1 MREEGVGKAGAML
14 FCCPCILLLPIGRAS
29 RVTPAR
35 EPLDRDLSRFHSPMP
50 LTPPR
55 LLSVLMPVYNEARTL
70 RTIVGRVLASPVAL
84 PMELVCVDD
93 GSRDRSAEILDG
105 LAASDPRIRV
115 IRQPRNMGKGAAIR
129 RAITEMRGDI
139 ALIQDSDLEYD
150 PQDYPALIA
159 PILEGKADAVFGSR
173 FASAGQRKVL
183 LYWHTV
189 ANRVLTWMTN
199 VLNDINLT
207 DMETC
212 YKAVRGDVLRQT
224 PLKSDRFGIEPE
236 LTTRLAQWN
245 IRVYEI
251 PISYHG
257 RSVAEGKKIGWKD
270 AVSAVWTLIKYRFI
284 DDRFTTHDGYYV
296 LQSMRRA
303 KGLNRWILGQFHPF
317 LGARVLE
324 AGCGIGNFTELLLDR
339 ERLICL
345 DNDPLY
351 VEMLEWRLGHL
362 ENVSTR
368 KFDLAD
374 SAAYESLRDEGIDT
388 VVCLNVLEHIAS
400 DEQVLR
406 AYYDLLEP
414 GGHAI
419 ILVPAHPSLYGP
431 CDEALGHQRR
441 YTAAELRTKLQ
452 HAGFEVAML
461 KEFNRLGVPG
471 WYVNKQ
477 LGRRDL
483 NPRQMRAFEW
493 LLPLAK
499 GIEAMK
505 IGRGLSLIGVGRK
518 PGNEASRV

>member
-1 MREEGVGKAGAML
+1 MTVPAGT
-14 FCCPCILLLPIGRAS
+14 S
-29 RVTPAR
+29 HTHTPA
-35 EPLDRDLSRFHSPMP
+35 
-50 LTPPR
+50 PR

-70 RTIVGRVLASPVAL
+70 RTIVRRVLDSPVSI
-84 PMELVCVDD
+84 PIELVCVDD
-93 GSRDRSAEILDG
+93 GSRDASVQILES
-105 LAASDPRIRV
+105 LAAAEPRIRV
-115 IRQPRNMGKGAAIR
+115 IRQPHNMGKGAAIR
-129 RAITEMRGDI
+129 VAIQHMRGDI

-150 PQDYPALIA
+150 PADYPALIA

-173 FASAGQRKVL
+173 FAAAAQRKVL
-183 LYWHTV
+183 LYWHGV
-189 ANRVLTWMTN
+189 ANHFLTWLTN
-199 VLNDINLT
+199 ILNDINLT

-224 PLKSDRFGIEPE
+224 PLKSNRFGIEPE

-245 IRVYEI
+245 IRLYEV
-251 PISYHG
+251 PVSYHG
-257 RSVAEGKKIGWKD
+257 RTVAEGKKIGWKD
-270 AVSAVWTLIKYRFI
+270 AVSAVWTLLKYRFL

-303 KGLNRWILGQFHPF
+303 RGLNRWILDQFRPY
-317 LGARVLE
+317 LGNRVLE

-339 ERLICL
+339 ERLLCL

-351 VEMLEWRLGHL
+351 VEMLKWRLGHL
-362 ENVSTR
+362 ENVTTIQ
-368 KFDLAD
+368 FDLAD
-374 SAAYESLRDEGIDT
+374 SAAYDSLHAERIDT
-388 VVCLNVLEHIAS
+388 IVCLNVLEHIAP

-406 AYYDLLEP
+406 AYFDLLQP

-419 ILVPAHPSLYGP
+419 ILVPAHPSLFGP

-441 YTAAELRTKLQ
+441 YTNIELHTKLQ
-452 HAGFEVAML
+452 RAGFDVVMME
-461 KEFNRLGVPG
+461 EFNRMGVPG
-471 WYVNKQ
+471 WYINKQ

-499 GIEAMK
+499 LMESLK

-518 PGNEASRV
+518 PPAG

>member
-1 MREEGVGKAGAML
+1 
-14 FCCPCILLLPIGRAS
+14 
-29 RVTPAR
+29 
-35 EPLDRDLSRFHSPMP
+35 MP

-70 RTIVGRVLASPVAL
+70 RTIVGRVLATPVAL
-84 PMELVCVDD
+84 PIELVCVDD
-93 GSRDRSAEILDG
+93 GSRDRSADILDE
-105 LAASDPRIRV
+105 LAADDSRVRV

-129 RAITEMRGDI
+129 RAIEEMHGDI
-139 ALIQDSDLEYD
+139 GLIQDADLEYD

-189 ANRVLTWMTN
+189 ANHVLTWMTN

-224 PLKSDRFGIEPE
+224 PLHSDRFGIEPE

-245 IRVYEI
+245 IRLYEV

-270 AVSAVWTLIKYRFI
+270 AVSAVWTLLKYRVI

-303 KGLNRWILGQFHPF
+303 RGLNRWILDQFRPY

-368 KFDLAD
+368 KFDLSD
-374 SAAYESLRDEGIDT
+374 SAAYETLRDERIDT
-388 VVCLNVLEHIAS
+388 VVCLNVLEHIAP

-406 AYYDLLEP
+406 AYFDLLDP

-431 CDEALGHQRR
+431 CDEALGHERR
-441 YTAAELRTKLQ
+441 YTAPELHTKLQ
-452 HAGFEVAML
+452 HAGFEVVMME
-461 KEFNRLGVPG
+461 EFNRLGVPG
-471 WYVNKQ
+471 WYLNKK

-493 LLPLAK
+493 LLPVAK
-499 GIEAMK
+499 LMESMK
-505 IGRGLSLIGVGRK
+505 LGRGLSLIGVGRK
-518 PGNEASRV
+518 PA